1 LRRPGFGGKTV
12 GNAMPTVLAEKLTAP
27 EIRREVVQ
35 ACVNLVDSEVASK
48 SGLSGMAIKAGY
60 KVVKA
65 LKPGMIPGAV
75 DTLLPEFAAA
85 MQPLYDESTKGAADE
100 KAAFTT
106 YLLEHPDATADAL
119 LEVTDARA
127 QRAQNKTVK
136 KTYDRL
142 RGTAR
147 DNVRAAVPGLAKALT
162 PFL

>member
-1 LRRPGFGGKTV
+1 MSI
-12 GNAMPTVLAEKLTAP
+12 NLAEKLTAP
-27 EIRREVVQ
+27 EIRRDVVK
-35 ACVNLVDSEVASK
+35 ACVDLVESEVANK

-85 MQPLYDESTKGAADE
+85 MQPLYEKASEGETDP
-100 KAAFTT
+100 KAAFPE
-106 YLLEHPDATADAL
+106 YLNTHADETADAL
-119 LEVTDARA
+119 LEVTDAKADRA
-127 QRAQNKTVK
+127 KNKTVK

-142 RGTAR
+142 RGSAR
-147 DNVRAAVPGLAKALT
+147 ENVRAAVPGLAKALT

>member
-1 LRRPGFGGKTV
+1 MSI
-12 GNAMPTVLAEKLTAP
+12 NLAEKLTAP
-27 EIRREVVQ
+27 EIRRDVVK
-35 ACVNLVDSEVASK
+35 ACVDLVESEVANK

-85 MQPLYDESTKGAADE
+85 MQPLYEKASEGETDP
-100 KAAFTT
+100 KAAFPE
-106 YLLEHPDATADAL
+106 YLNTHADETADAL
-119 LEVTDARA
+119 LKVTDAKADRA
-127 QRAQNKTVK
+127 KNKTVK

-142 RGTAR
+142 RGSAR
-147 DNVRAAVPGLAKALT
+147 ENVRAAVPGLAKALT

>member
-1 LRRPGFGGKTV
+1 MSI
-12 GNAMPTVLAEKLTAP
+12 NLAEKLTAP
-27 EIRREVVQ
+27 EIRRDVVK
-35 ACVNLVDSEVASK
+35 ACVDLVESEVANK

-85 MQPLYDESTKGAADE
+85 MQPLYEKASEGAADP
-100 KAAFTT
+100 KDAFPKYLTT
-106 YLLEHPDATADAL
+106 HADETADAL
-119 LEVTDARA
+119 LEVTDAKADRA
-127 QRAQNKTVK
+127 KNKTVK

-142 RGTAR
+142 RGSAR
-147 DNVRAAVPGLAKALT
+147 ENVRAAVPGLAKALT